1 MEARTCWYCS
11 GLLWGLGSEVDAS
24 TVDGFSRASSWSS
37 VAVVGGGVSGP
48 FTMLSI
54 VKSEALSHQCLPLLG
69 RFHILRTFN
78 LKLDQLD
85 HLFSESNGRRRS
97 RIYLVHRAWNIWFI
111 LILYWPLLPLNTHG
125 CFLVYKIPPLT
136 ANEGHRA
143 NNWGDLASP
152 LWKGRLRIL
161 ENSKGAAL
169 HLEDAQTGELDV
181 SFAFNR

>member
-1 MEARTCWYCS
+1 MEEEIESILYIAREIS
-11 GLLWGLGSEVDAS
+11 GLSWCYTGL
-24 TVDGFSRASSWSS
+24 
-37 VAVVGGGVSGP
+37 
-48 FTMLSI
+48 
-54 VKSEALSHQCLPLLG
+54 C
-69 RFHILRTFN
+69 
-78 LKLDQLD
+78 
-85 HLFSESNGRRRS
+85 
-97 RIYLVHRAWNIWFI
+97 Y
-111 LILYWPLLPLNTHG
+111 YWLHHG

-181 SFAFNR
+181 SFAFNC